1 MQSAAE
7 QAPTHQGAPAGGLTS
22 HPGSLRPTEIP
33 EGPFVPLGV
42 PQGVLGYNRGP
53 SMNITERRSG
63 ELTILELEGN
73 VTRNDGY
80 GACKQRVTEL
90 LSEGRRDFILNLRQV
105 EYMDST
111 CVGELVSAFIT
122 VRNNGGVMKLASAIG
137 RIKDLLTI
145 AKLNTVLELYDT
157 EEAAIAS
164 FTGQD

>member
-1 MQSAAE
+1 
-7 QAPTHQGAPAGGLTS
+7 
-22 HPGSLRPTEIP
+22 
-33 EGPFVPLGV
+33 
-42 PQGVLGYNRGP
+42 
-53 SMNITERRSG
+53 MNITERRSG

-145 AKLNTVLELYDT
+145 AKLNTVFELYDT